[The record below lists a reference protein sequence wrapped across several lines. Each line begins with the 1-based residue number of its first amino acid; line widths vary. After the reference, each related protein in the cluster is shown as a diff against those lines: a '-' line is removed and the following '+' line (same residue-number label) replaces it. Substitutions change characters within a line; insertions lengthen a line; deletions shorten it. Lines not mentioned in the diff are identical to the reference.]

1 MKTEQLALILYKLI
15 SKTSASVE
23 VPASINEKHFV
34 RIIISDIAN
43 NEILDDLGGWDC
55 KLFGWRNV
63 ESAHV
68 DGDTGGDVAII
79 DDMYNRFVF
88 EFVRVFV
95 FESPTI
101 VEEQLVVDRNL
112 KSCLYCSRKMF

>member
-43 NEILDDLGGWDC
+43 NEILDDLGG
-55 KLFGWRNV
+55 
-63 ESAHV
+63 
-68 DGDTGGDVAII
+68 
-79 DDMYNRFVF
+79 
-88 EFVRVFV
+88 
-95 FESPTI
+95 
-101 VEEQLVVDRNL
+101 
-112 KSCLYCSRKMF
+112 

>member
-34 RIIISDIAN
+34 RILISDIVN

-112 KSCLYCSRKMF
+112 KSCLYCSWKMF